1 MSLAAWY
8 YHKADQ
14 CGRLAKDASEPSKRS
29 DFKTERELWLEIAE
43 QIEMDEVG
51 RFGLEPIVMRAASP
65 RPPRRSALM
74 CTRLP

>member
-14 CGRLAKDASEPSKRS
+14 CERLAKDASEPSKRS
-29 DFKTERELWLEIAE
+29 DFKTERKLWLQIAE

-51 RFGLEPIVMRAASP
+51 WFGPEPM
-65 RPPRRSALM
+65 
-74 CTRLP
+74 